1 MSSHFEGHTVGK
13 DRCDAFLAS
22 LQEIDPG
29 VERDIGRNSCS
40 FRIGGQAALCHV
52 YHLKTRSD
60 LTVWVRSASIS
71 DEGAHG
77 FEIRRRESTGT
88 GWAERFPA
96 KFKLTEDA
104 SINDAAVL
112 ALECLTPPVQPRISA
127 FRLAEEAEV
136 TRAVF
141 EGALTRVEV
150 NRYERDRGARGRCI
164 AHHGHICA
172 VCSFDFGATYGSYM
186 EGYIHVH
193 HIKPLSEVSG
203 RTEVDAK
210 TDLVPVCPNCHA
222 ALHGQV
228 PPLSIEALRAI
239 LRASAAEAQHK
250 PL

>member
-112 ALECLTPPVQPRISA
+112 ALECLTPPVQPRMAAQPERVAPLVQSEKTQPIK
-127 FRLAEEAEV
+127 RTKWDEWEEI
-136 TRAVF
+136 
-141 EGALTRVEV
+141 GA
-150 NRYERDRGARGRCI
+150 
-164 AHHGHICA
+164 
-172 VCSFDFGATYGSYM
+172 
-186 EGYIHVH
+186 
-193 HIKPLSEVSG
+193 
-203 RTEVDAK
+203 
-210 TDLVPVCPNCHA
+210 
-222 ALHGQV
+222 
-228 PPLSIEALRAI
+228 AI
-239 LRASAAEAQHK
+239 LDKTPARH
-250 PL
+250 